1 MFHDPGR
8 FPFVAAL
15 ESEWEATRDEF
26 RRARPRFEDRV
37 ERKLYDQGWQ
47 VLMVDFVPE

>member
-1 MFHDPGR
+1 MVHDPGR
-8 FPFVAAL
+8 FLFVAAL
-15 ESEWEATRDEF
+15 ESVWEATRDEF